1 MFDRKPLRNDVQDEI
16 LRRIV
21 AGELAAGQR
30 LNESHLAAE
39 LAISRTPLREA
50 LIGLQQR
57 GFLTSAL
64 GRGFQVPPL
73 SRRAIGETLGLLA
86 MLEPEALRLAG
97 RPAPASQVELG
108 NAISRGRLDRETTV
122 SWLHRFHTLLLRP
135 CPSAQLRILAVHL
148 NQQTLRYFTAALA
161 GGWDPTATWNE
172 LTAIGEELRSVDI
185 DAAATR
191 LRQLRHDQPA
201 ALGAFLEPPQA
212 QAQNE
217 APDLAPDPT
226 PDGDA

>member
-21 AGELAAGQR
+21 AGEVAAGQR

-108 NAISRGRLDRETTV
+108 NAISRGRLDSETTV

-172 LTAIGEELRSVDI
+172 LTVISDELRRADI

-201 ALGAFLEPPQA
+201 ALSAFLEPPQEQTQA
-212 QAQNE
+212 QEQAQNE
-217 APDLAPDPT
+217 APD
-226 PDGDA
+226 GDA

>member
-1 MFDRKPLRNDVQDEI
+1 MFDRKPLRNDIQDEI

-21 AGELAAGQR
+21 AGELFAGQR

-39 LAISRTPLREA
+39 LKVSRTPLREA

-73 SRRAIGETLGLLA
+73 SRRAIDETLAVLA

-97 RPAPASQVELG
+97 RPAPDLLMELG
-108 NAISRGRLDRETTV
+108 NAVSRGRLDRMACV
-122 SWLHRFHTLLLRP
+122 AWLHRFHSLILRP

-148 NQQTLRYFTAALA
+148 GQQTLRYFNAALA
-161 GGWDPTATWNE
+161 QGWDPGPTWNE
-172 LTAIGEELRSVDI
+172 LTAISEDLRGGEIE
-185 DAAATR
+185 AAALR
-191 LRQLRHDQPA
+191 LQQLRRAQSAELTQTETTPPPA
-201 ALGAFLEPPQA
+201 AAAAE
-212 QAQNE
+212 
-217 APDLAPDPT
+217 
-226 PDGDA
+226 DGKG